1 MTRDDIIRLAREAGW
16 KPLGENPKTEFTF
29 FLDNLERFA
38 ALVAAAE
45 RERMDL
51 NAIHSC
57 HAECQNPFC
66 IRVREAV
73 AHEREACAK
82 VCEELENQRINSS
95 SLSGMIFGSSAEE
108 CAAAIRAR
116 SNTGIKWEVEP

>member
-1 MTRDDIIRLAREAGW
+1 MTRDEIVRLARECGFGTLMDH
-16 KPLGENPKTEFTF
+16 PIMTESMIRLGF
-29 FLDNLERFA
+29 
-38 ALVAAAE
+38 LVAAAE
-45 RERMDL
+45 RKRMDL

-66 IRVREAV
+66 VRVREAV
-73 AHEREACAK
+73 AYEREACAK

>member
-1 MTRDDIIRLAREAGW
+1 MTRDDIIRLAQEAGMNTVYTVIE
-16 KPLGENPKTEFTF
+16 KHEDGTQTVIDYRP
-29 FLDNLERFA
+29 FLARFA

-51 NAIHSC
+51 NAIHTC

-66 IRVREAV
+66 VRVREAV

-82 VCEELENQRINSS
+82 LCEDGPIPKDSTTLTHIPT
-95 SLSGMIFGSSAEE
+95 LVG

-116 SNTGIKWEVEP
+116 GNE

>member
-1 MTRDDIIRLAREAGW
+1 MTRDDIIRLAKNEYGIYA
-16 KPLGENPKTEFTF
+16 FTAES
-29 FLDNLERFA
+29 LAHFA

-66 IRVREAV
+66 VRVREAV

-82 VCEELENQRINSS
+82 LCEDGPIPKDSTTLTHIPT
-95 SLSGMIFGSSAEE
+95 LVG

-116 SNTGIKWEVEP
+116 GNTGIKWEVEP